1 MCALVTG
8 VQTCALPI
16 LPGQDQ
22 SRLAVRRRE
31 AAVGEGR
38 AAPAERLH
46 GVIGVVADG
55 RMGAPVEQPLS
66 VIPLG
71 GQAGMFAPDVGGPI
85 IGEGAAPS
93 HAARSETR
101 RVGKA
106 GVSTCRS
113 RW

>member
-66 VIPLG
+66 VIPIG

-93 HAARSETR
+93 QADGT
-101 RVGKA
+101 GKGSGGKE
-106 GVSTCRS
+106 GVVKGRS